1 MVTVAVLDRETG
13 EKRILLKD
21 LNNRQKE
28 IEKKQVS
35 TIIYG
40 DADES

>member
-1 MVTVAVLDRETG
+1 MTVAMLDRETG

-21 LNNRQKE
+21 IDNRQKE

-35 TIIYG
+35 AIVYG

>member
-1 MVTVAVLDRETG
+1 MLDRETG

-21 LNNRQKE
+21 IDNRQKE

-35 TIIYG
+35 TIVYG

>member
-1 MVTVAVLDRETG
+1 MLDRKTG

-21 LNNRQKE
+21 IDNRQKE

-35 TIIYG
+35 TIVYG